1 MTIDYHDL
9 TAMQDELKNVYGKGL
24 ANQFAD
30 EKTTYNLFPK
40 SDRKPRG
47 LGYVFGTRWARA
59 QGVGA
64 RRESE
69 MLPDPLAGKYK
80 QGKISPKFIYGTL
93 RMTGPAIEASKGD
106 MAAFVEG
113 LADSISDIYEAI
125 VVDLNRQACGDG
137 FGLLGTLSAV
147 SDALTNTGTT
157 TWTVTMDNDLGV
169 SRLIPGMVVDF
180 YQAGNIDQSSVASRI
195 ASVDPVAK
203 TAEMEVNDGTYKTNH
218 PIVAARSY
226 TIATDTVASG
236 SFMVRSGAREAAHA
250 TTDTPVEM
258 TGLEGIY
265 DDGTLLATFEN
276 ILVASYPMWEAN
288 VLGNSSVNREL
299 TLSLMLQALDVTR
312 TASGKSVRVMRM
324 GLGQRRKY
332 AELLLPDVRFAP
344 AELEGGYEKLTFSGG
359 DGSVRMIIDPALP
372 PNKIFCEPEGGIQK
386 YEMTSLGWG
395 KLDQQI
401 HQRQG
406 YDEWDQFLRVYTN
419 LGAEQRNSLTLI
431 KDLVEPALY

>member
-1 MTIDYHDL
+1 VAIDFHDL
-9 TAMQDELKNVYGKGL
+9 TAMQQELKNVYGKGL
-24 ANQFAD
+24 TNQFAD

-69 MLPDPLAGKYK
+69 ILPDPLAGKYK
-80 QGKISPKFIYGTL
+80 QGTISPKFVYGTL

-113 LADSISDIYEAI
+113 LADSITDIYEAMI
-125 VVDLNRQACGDG
+125 VDLNRQACSDG
-137 FGLLGTLSAV
+137 FGLLGTLSAA
-147 SDALTNTGTT
+147 SDSVTTTGTT

-180 YQAGNIDQSSVASRI
+180 FNSTAIDQSAIASRI
-195 ASVDPVAK
+195 SSVDVANK
-203 TAEMEVNDGTYKTNH
+203 TAEMEVNDGTYKSNH
-218 PIVAARSY
+218 PIVAAQSY
-226 TIATDTVASG
+226 TVATDTVASG
-236 SFMVRSGAREAAHA
+236 SFMVRSGAREASHA
-250 TTDTPVEM
+250 TSNTPVEL

-276 ILVASYPMWEAN
+276 ITVASFPHWKAN
-288 VLGNSSVNREL
+288 ILGNSSVNREL
-299 TLSLMLQALDVTR
+299 SLDLMLQALDVTR
-312 TASGKSVRVMRM
+312 TTSGKSVKTLRM

-332 AELLLPDVRFAP
+332 ANLLLPDVRFAP
-344 AELEGGYEKLTFSGG
+344 AELVGGFEQLTFAGG
-359 DGSVRMIIDPALP
+359 DGSVKMVIDPALP
-372 PNKIFCEPEGGIQK
+372 PNKIFCEPAGAIKK
-386 YEMTSLGWG
+386 YEMAQLGWG

-406 YDEWDQFLRVYTN
+406 YDEWDQFLRIYTN
-419 LGAEQRNSLTLI
+419 LGCEQRNHLTLI
-431 KDLVEPALY
+431 KDLVEPSLF

>member
-1 MTIDYHDL
+1 MSIDYHDL
-9 TAMQDELKNVYGKGL
+9 TSMQEELKNVYGQGL
-24 ANQFAD
+24 QNQFAD

-40 SDRKPRG
+40 SERKPRG

-69 MLPDPLAGKYK
+69 ILPDPLAGKYK
-80 QGKISPKFIYGTL
+80 QGKVSPKFIYGTL
-93 RMTGPAIEASKGD
+93 RMTGPAIEAAKGD

-113 LADSISDIYEAI
+113 LADSITDIYESM

-137 FGLLGTLSAV
+137 FGLLGTLTEESDSLSA
-147 SDALTNTGTT
+147 SAE
-157 TWTVTMDNDLGV
+157 WTATFENDLGV
-169 SRLIPGMVVDF
+169 SRIIPGMVVDF
-180 YQAGNIDQSSVASRI
+180 YVAGAIDQSAVASRV
-195 ASVDPVAK
+195 ASVNHSAK
-203 TAEMEVNDGTYKTNH
+203 SIELEGNDGTYKTNH

-226 TIATDTVASG
+226 TIATDVLASG
-236 SFMVRSGAREAAHA
+236 EFMVRSGAREAAHA
-250 TTDTPVEM
+250 TSDTPVEM

-276 ILVASYPMWEAN
+276 ITVASYPHWKAN

-299 TLSLMLQALDVTR
+299 GIDLMLQALDVTR
-312 TASGKSVRVMRM
+312 TQAGKSVSIMRM

-332 AELLLPDVRFAP
+332 ANLLLPDVRFAP

-359 DGSVRMIIDPALP
+359 DGSVKMIIDPALP
-372 PNKIFCEPEGGIQK
+372 PNKIFCETAGAIQK
-386 YEMTSLGWG
+386 YEMAALGWG

-419 LGAEQRNSLTLI
+419 LGTEQRNNLTMI
-431 KDLVEPALY
+431 KDLVEPSLF

>member
-1 MTIDYHDL
+1 MAIDFHDL
-9 TAMQDELKNVYGKGL
+9 TALQDQLKNVYGQGL
-24 ANQFAD
+24 QNQFVD

-69 MLPDPLAGKYK
+69 ILPDPLAGKYK

-93 RMTGPAIEASKGD
+93 RMTGPAIEAAKGD

-113 LADSISDIYEAI
+113 LADSISDIYEAM

-147 SDALTNTGTT
+147 SDALTSTGTT

-180 YQAGNIDQSSVASRI
+180 YQAGVIDQSSIASRI
-195 ASVDPVAK
+195 ASVNPSAK

-218 PIVAARSY
+218 PIIAARSY
-226 TIATDTVASG
+226 TVATDTVASG
-236 SFMVRSGAREAAHA
+236 SFMVRSGAREASHA
-250 TTDTPVEM
+250 TSNTPVEM
-258 TGLEGIY
+258 TGIEGIY

-276 ILVASYPMWEAN
+276 IAVASYPHWKAN
-288 VLGNSSVNREL
+288 VLGNSGTNREL
-299 TLSLMLQALDVTR
+299 TLDLMLQALDVTR
-312 TASGKSVRVMRM
+312 TQSGKSVRTMRM

-332 AELLLPDVRFAP
+332 ANLLLPDIRFQP
-344 AELEGGYEKLTFSGG
+344 GELEGGYEKLTFSGG
-359 DGSVRMIIDPALP
+359 DGSVKMVIDPALP
-372 PNKIFCEPEGGIQK
+372 PNKIFCEPMNAIQK
-386 YEMTSLGWG
+386 YEMAELGWG

-419 LGAEQRNSLTLI
+419 MGCEQRNCLTLI
-431 KDLVEPALY
+431 KDLVEPSLY